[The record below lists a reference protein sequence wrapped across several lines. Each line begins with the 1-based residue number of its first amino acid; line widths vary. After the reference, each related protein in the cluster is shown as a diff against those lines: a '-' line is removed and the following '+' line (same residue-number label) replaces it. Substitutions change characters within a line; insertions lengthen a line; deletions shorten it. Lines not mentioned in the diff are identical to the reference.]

1 MGATGLWQFMY
12 QTGKQYNLKIDSYVD
27 ESDPLKSTAAA
38 QNTCLIC
45 ILFFWGLV
53 LASYNSGPG
62 NVSKT
67 IRRSGGKQSYW
78 DIRKPS
84 QRNTGICSCILA
96 TMYLYEYHNE
106 HGIKADRA
114 VVQHFATDTIM
125 IKSKCHLNKLRT
137 YWMFPVA
144 QYNY

>member
-1 MGATGLWQFMY
+1 MLM
-12 QTGKQYNLKIDSYVD
+12 NEVI
-27 ESDPLKSTAAA
+27 PLKSTAAA
-38 QNTCLIC
+38 AKYMSNMY
-45 ILFFWGLV
+45 LFLETGMV

-62 NVSKT
+62 NVSKNQAL
-67 IRRSGGKQSYW
+67 RRKTKLLGHQKHLPKETQDMFLHFS
-78 DIRKPS
+78 
-84 QRNTGICSCILA
+84 T

-137 YWMFPVA
+137 C
-144 QYNY
+144 